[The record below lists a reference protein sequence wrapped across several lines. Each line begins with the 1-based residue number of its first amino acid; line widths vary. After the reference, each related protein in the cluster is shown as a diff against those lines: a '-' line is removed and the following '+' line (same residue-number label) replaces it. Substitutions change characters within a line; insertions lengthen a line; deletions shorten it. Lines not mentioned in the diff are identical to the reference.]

1 MCFTLL
7 HKLFLLHPTHIRG
20 PLVYGV
26 GRASWYVASKAIDLK
41 IKGQDVEIGE
51 MN

>member
-7 HKLFLLHPTHIRG
+7 QKLFLLRLRDIRG

-26 GRASWYVASKAIDLK
+26 GRASWYAESKAIDLK
-41 IKGQDVEIGE
+41 IKG
-51 MN
+51 